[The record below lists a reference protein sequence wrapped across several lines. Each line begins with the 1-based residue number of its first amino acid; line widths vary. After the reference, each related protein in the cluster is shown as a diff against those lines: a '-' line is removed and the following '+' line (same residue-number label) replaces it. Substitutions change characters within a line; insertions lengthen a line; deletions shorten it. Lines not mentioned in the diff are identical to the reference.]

1 MGNNYLYIKNRRH
14 LQLLVHF
21 FPTCVKFVSYKQ
33 LSGRFLSFF
42 LILILLLCAL
52 ALPQKQELVNLIS
65 TQNLLEQMI
74 DKMNHYS
81 EKIQIQK
88 MWNQLEIAVFTSHV
102 YKIGD
107 RGFP

>member
-1 MGNNYLYIKNRRH
+1 MFMRNNYLYIKNRRH
-14 LQLLVHF
+14 LQLLAHF

-52 ALPQKQELVNLIS
+52 ALPQKQEHVNLIS

-81 EKIQIQK
+81 ENTDTEDVESTRNCCFHSTCI
-88 MWNQLEIAVFTSHV
+88 
-102 YKIGD
+102 
-107 RGFP
+107 